1 MVLATSAFFG
11 LKLDLRGQETLCDD
25 VCGWL
30 KNRPQDGCFRHQCL
44 NAVKLPQAQKHAE
57 LYHALQNADCLSP
70 DGMGIV
76 WAARLIGIPV
86 GQRVTGIDLM
96 TALLPRFAKSGVR
109 VFLLGAKPDV
119 VDTLW
124 NTLPI
129 QYPGLVI
136 AGAHHGYEL
145 DDDKL
150 AAVIRESGADALFVA
165 LPSPRK
171 ELFVDSIAAKTGCR
185 FAMGVGGAFDVL
197 AGEVHRAPVIWQK
210 CGLEFLWRILC
221 QPRRMMPRYV
231 RGLAGFGIII
241 VPAVLGYHAD
251 RLRKWSGVMVM
262 ALTVMGMAMSGI
274 VQNPTAS
281 AASLP
286 GSTSQIPAAL
296 NQQDTRAWIEQRLSE
311 IATTDDLDAMINDIL
326 GMLIGQD
333 TDTQGATGKTLATPD
348 WDAVDEAIKA
358 LLVVFEA
365 VLKMSGANSFLIEAV
380 VGGVIGHLFDIH
392 PEPERF
398 ARMVDATSPGL
409 SGRMFGNRNTILF
422 DSEMVSRPRMA
433 IQPGTEPVSRQTTAP
448 DRFKFAQPSLYF
460 IRPVNRGFAG
470 EKSSWGTAESEEN
483 IFDFVSEDAS
493 PR

>member
-11 LKLDLRGQETLCDD
+11 LKLDLRAQETLCDD
-25 VCGWL
+25 ICDRL

-96 TALLPRFAKSGVR
+96 TALLPRFAKSGTR

-119 VDTLW
+119 VETLW

-129 QYPGLVI
+129 RYPGLVI
-136 AGAHHGYEL
+136 AGAHHGYEPN
-145 DDDKL
+145 DDKL
-150 AAVIRESGADALFVA
+150 AAIIRERGAHALFVA

-231 RGLAGFGIII
+231 RGLVRFT
-241 VPAVLGYHAD
+241 
-251 RLRKWSGVMVM
+251 K
-262 ALTVMGMAMSGI
+262 LTVPVIFRYQAKRLAKRTAVVLMLGGVICSVMNSSDGNSVWAATFDPPDLSDPQATENWIKDRM
-274 VQNPTAS
+274 VQVT
-281 AASLP
+281 
-286 GSTSQIPAAL
+286 
-296 NQQDTRAWIEQRLSE
+296 TR
-311 IATTDDLDAMINDIL
+311 DDLSQTIDDIVSWVL
-326 GMLIGQD
+326 PAEVSRENALD
-333 TDTQGATGKTLATPD
+333 GAENPID
-348 WDAVDEAIKA
+348 WDGVDVSIKA
-358 LLVVFEA
+358 LLTVFQT
-365 VLKMSGANSFLIEAV
+365 VLKVSGANSFLIEAV
-380 VGGVIGHLFDIH
+380 IGGVIGRLLDLH
-392 PEPERF
+392 PDPDRV
-398 ARMVDATSPGL
+398 ARLITITAPNL
-409 SGRMFGNRNTILF
+409 ANAIFGNRQVALF
-422 DSEMVSRPRMA
+422 DADRTLPVWGANLSNVSV
-433 IQPGTEPVSRQTTAP
+433 ISHQTAP
-448 DRFKFAQPSLYF
+448 PEKDRFVQPFLYW
-460 IRPVNRGFAG
+460 IEPNTEGFKSEA
-470 EKSSWGTAESEEN
+470 SSWGGSESEESA
-483 IFDFVSEDAS
+483 FDFVSEDAS